1 MSTPTRA
8 GPAARSASSAS
19 GAAATDGAS
28 ASGPGASTG
37 AVGARPSA
45 TPPVPPSKLKL
56 AIAFAC
62 VYVIWG
68 STYLAIRFAIETMPP
83 LLMAAA
89 RFLVAG
95 ALLYAWGR
103 ARGAPRPT
111 ARQWRGAAVV
121 GAFLLVGGNG
131 AVVVAE
137 QWIPSGLAAL
147 LVAAVPLWMV
157 LIDAVWGDRVRP
169 TGRVVAGL
177 VAGFGGVVLLAGA
190 PGAGAGGPQELFG
203 MALLLAGGVS
213 WAWGSIYSRH
223 VERPARP
230 RLFVGMQMLA
240 GGALLVPLGAVVGE
254 FGELDLGGISARSA
268 WALVYLVVF
277 GAIIGYSAYIW
288 LLTAVPPA
296 RAGTYA
302 YVNPVVAMFL
312 GWWLADEPVSL
323 RSVVA
328 AAVIIGSVVIITSE
342 RSVRSAPEER
352 PVQ

>member
-8 GPAARSASSAS
+8 APTPR
-19 GAAATDGAS
+19 GAAS
-28 ASGPGASTG
+28 APGAP
-37 AVGARPSA
+37 AHRPSKA
-45 TPPVPPSKLKL
+45 KLL
-56 AIAFAC
+56 VAFAC

-83 LLMAAA
+83 LLMAAV

-95 ALLYAWGR
+95 AMLYAWGR

-111 ARQWRGAAVV
+111 AAQWRGAAVV

-169 TGRVVAGL
+169 TRRVVAGL

-203 MALLLAGGVS
+203 MLLLLAGGVS

-223 VERPARP
+223 VERPGRP

-240 GGALLVPLGAVVGE
+240 GGALLVPLGAATGE
-254 FGELDLGGISARSA
+254 FGDVDLGGISARSV
-268 WALVYLVVF
+268 WALVYLIVF
-277 GAIIGYSAYIW
+277 GAIVGYSAYIW
-288 LLTAVPPA
+288 LLTAVAPA

-342 RSVRSAPEER
+342 RTTRSAPEDR
-352 PVQ
+352 PVR